1 MVNDFNIDINELI
14 KRLEGTLKPER
25 VSESI
30 RNLVTNGLIEQYTDE
45 EGNFVFE
52 LTDFGKEVAKQ
63 IDEGGFKDF
72 LQGGGN

>member
-30 RNLVTNGLIEQYTDE
+30 RSLVTNGLIEQYTDE

-63 IDEGGFKDF
+63 IDEGKFKDF

>member
-1 MVNDFNIDINELI
+1 MVDDFNIDINELI

-52 LTDFGKEVAKQ
+52 LTDIGKEVAKQ
-63 IDEGGFKDF
+63 IDEGGFNDF